1 MSFFRPLNKPA
12 NPALPPATPAYSTLY
27 HDKFNSI
34 LRLFF
39 NQIQNVFD
47 NLLGPNGG
55 QYIDCPNGLFF
66 HTADQAFP
74 ANNTAIAIVY
84 NSDYL
89 GNAVKVQRA
98 TITAGA
104 FVIGTTYVIKTLGT
118 TDFTLIGALSNTVGA
133 AFVATGAGTGTG
145 TADTASKIEV
155 LVNGVYNF
163 QYTGQLLSSSSN
175 AKEVA
180 LWIKRSGVTI
190 PYSTRISTLSNNG
203 HYFQITW
210 SFDIDLAAGEYIE
223 LETSVD
229 TDYNQIV
236 YSAPPAVSP
245 YPAGASSIMT
255 VNFIAPLPDPRPT
268 LPP

>member
-1 MSFFRPLNKPA
+1 MSFFNPLSKPN
-12 NPALPPATPAYSTLY
+12 NPALPISTPEYSRSY
-27 HDKFNSI
+27 HDNHNNV

-39 NQIQNVFD
+39 NQLQNIFD
-47 NLLGPNGG
+47 KLLGPNGG
-55 QYIDCPNGLFF
+55 RYIDCPNGLFF
-66 HTADQAFP
+66 NTVDQAFP

-89 GNAVKVQRA
+89 SNAVKVQRA

-155 LVNGVYNF
+155 LINGVYNF

-175 AKEVA
+175 SKQVA
-180 LWIKRSGVTI
+180 LWINRNGTNI
-190 PYSTRISTLSNNG
+190 PYSTRISTISNNG

-223 LETSVD
+223 LLTSVD
-229 TDYNQIV
+229 TDYTQVV
-236 YSAPPAVSP
+236 YSDPPAVSP
-245 YPAGASSIMT
+245 YPAGASSVMT

-268 LPP
+268 LP